1 MRAFLYITIAITLFA
16 CGGSESVDV
25 LGPIMGQEK
34 AHFRGSSIGD
44 KYENVLKQAAMD
56 NPISTEEGVLNC
68 EFKVENSELL
78 VRYEFD
84 QDKLYAI
91 QADIFFADTASL
103 NSFQQSLVNQYNS
116 SFGEVNLDS
125 GFLVWRNRE
134 SDTEVEFELADES
147 IEFGQPKLSLTIYN
161 FDN

>member
-1 MRAFLYITIAITLFA
+1 MRAFLYITLAITLIA

-25 LGPIMGQEK
+25 LGPIMGQDK
-34 AHFRGSSIGD
+34 GHFRGCSIGD
-44 KYENVLKQAAMD
+44 TYEKVLKQAAQD
-56 NPISTEEGVLNC
+56 NATLNEEGVLSC
-68 EFKVENSELL
+68 EFKVEDSELL

-103 NSFQQSLVNQYNS
+103 NSFQQTLVNQYNS
-116 SFGEVNLDS
+116 NFGEVNLDG
-125 GFLVWRNRE
+125 GFYVWRHRE
-134 SDTEVEFELADES
+134 SHLEVEFALADES

>member
-1 MRAFLYITIAITLFA
+1 MKTFLYITIAITLFA
-16 CGGSESVDV
+16 CGSKPD
-25 LGPIMGQEK
+25 LLKPIMGEEK
-34 AHFRGSSIGD
+34 GHFRGSSIGD
-44 KYENVLKQAAMD
+44 GYAKVLKQAAQD
-56 NPISTEEGVLNC
+56 NPTSTEEDVLNC
-68 EFKVENSELL
+68 EFKVEDSELL

-103 NSFQQSLVNQYNS
+103 NSFQQTLVNRYNS
-116 SFGEVNLDS
+116 NFGEVNLDG
-125 GFLVWRNRE
+125 GFYVWRHRD
-134 SDTEVEFELADES
+134 SGTEVEFALADES